1 MNEISTRSEKDVNA
15 AMIPSRFSNPHLK
28 YKNFHDLDTKVVI
41 MGE

>member
-15 AMIPSRFSNPHLK
+15 AMIRSRLSNPPLK
-28 YKNFHDLDTKVVI
+28 YKNFQDLETKVVI